1 MSLAMFSLKIE
12 PGPRF
17 EAFLI
22 YFFNQSNV
30 FGRMSFLINGFTT
43 KKILPSSSPSP
54 PSPVPPPSSYIPSK
68 SSPPSWHEE
77 EDFWALY
84 NQTDLAISIA
94 TRPGTRLF
102 NNWRLIEYLKEAT
115 RSARLGT
122 RSVLGAAGKV
132 EI

>member
-54 PSPVPPPSSYIPSK
+54 PSSVPPPSSYIPSK

-84 NQTDLAISIA
+84 NQTDLAIIIA
-94 TRPGTRLF
+94 TLLMCFIKILSMPQMPVF
-102 NNWRLIEYLKEAT
+102 P
-115 RSARLGT
+115 LGGGL
-122 RSVLGAAGKV
+122 LGLVQPHRAC
-132 EI
+132 